1 MGLKPAAGKRQLMC
15 ATLSIKIIT
24 PYEGEAF
31 FLCGPT
37 ERTQTLWQKI
47 LELLKEEGEK
57 GVLDVSAEVGSS
69 ITVHPPGYIDKENER
84 IVGLQTDAPLKA
96 GQKTS
101 PPWRMDLFVF
111 EALIA

>member
-1 MGLKPAAGKRQLMC
+1 M
-15 ATLSIKIIT
+15 
-24 PYEGEAF
+24 
-31 FLCGPT
+31 CGPT

-47 LELLKEEGEK
+47 LELLQEEGEHTRCSLMYLLK
-57 GVLDVSAEVGSS
+57 LASS